1 MQFMPATWNAY
12 GLGGNVQ
19 VPHDAILGAANYLHR
34 SGAPADERA
43 ALHAYNPSNL
53 YVDAVLDYAH
63 VMAHD
68 RLGYLTL
75 YAWEASLPAV
85 LR

>member
-1 MQFMPATWNAY
+1 
-12 GLGGNVQ
+12 
-19 VPHDAILGAANYLHR
+19 
-34 SGAPADERA
+34 
-43 ALHAYNPSNL
+43 
-53 YVDAVLDYAH
+53 VLDYAR
-63 VMAHD
+63 VMARD